1 MKTQPV
7 VKKITVYITADSNS
21 IFSYFNPHDPS
32 PVYSRQLSQEFEKYL
47 SNCIVRANRQS
58 QISYKIVC
66 LSKIDGLFTG
76 PLMEAIRRHYNIKK
90 AIKQK
95 EFKKFKRRSYY
106 LLAIGLAVVMTC
118 QGLLPYILSQEHR
131 VHSALSNALDVFSWV
146 VLWKPIERLIFYW
159 NPFLKDLC
167 ILDKMIIA
175 EASIVENDKVSAV
188 LTISPEREHASI
200 S

>member
-1 MKTQPV
+1 MKTEPI

-47 SNCIVRANRQS
+47 NNSIVRASRHS
-58 QISYKIVC
+58 EISYRVVC

-90 AIKQK
+90 ALKEK
-95 EFKKFKRRSYY
+95 EFKKFKKRAYY
-106 LLAIGLAVVMTC
+106 LLAIGLIVVMTC

-146 VLWKPIERLIFYW
+146 ILWKPIERLIFYW
-159 NPFLKDLC
+159 NPFLKDIC
-167 ILDKMIIA
+167 ILDKMITA
-175 EASIVENDKVSAV
+175 DVTVVENEK
-188 LTISPEREHASI
+188 ASTVFSI
-200 S
+200 NKEKEVV